1 MKLKKFLNHNY
12 SNYNKSE
19 CSIYYPRNKKDILNL
34 IDFAKQKRKKILPIG
49 SGLSWYDTI
58 FNTGNI
64 IIDLSH
70 GNTLDCGKKNYMPWG
85 RTPCPKNATQPG
97 DKSGGGRAKE

>member
-12 SNYNKSE
+12 SNYKKSE

-64 IIDLSH
+64 IIDLSKF
-70 GNTLDCGKKNYMPWG
+70 KKKFIFNKKKG
-85 RTPCPKNATQPG
+85 ELIISAQFKI
-97 DKSGGGRAKE
+97 KEIIRKKCIK